1 MMFPIVVPNL
11 QSQCPGITGV
21 DHQIELKHFKKKC
34 FFNYQSL
41 SFLTANIETGQ
52 AP

>member
-21 DHQIELKHFKKKC
+21 DHQIEFKHFKKNVFLITKASVS
-34 FFNYQSL
+34 SL
-41 SFLTANIETGQ
+41 PT
-52 AP
+52 